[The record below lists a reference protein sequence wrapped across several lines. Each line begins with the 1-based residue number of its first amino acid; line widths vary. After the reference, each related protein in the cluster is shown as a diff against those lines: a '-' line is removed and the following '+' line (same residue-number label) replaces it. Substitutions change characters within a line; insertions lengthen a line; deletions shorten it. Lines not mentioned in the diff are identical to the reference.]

1 MSVVASCFLS
11 YLSVVN
17 GSFTVGVEVEGR
29 QLGDLRA
36 RQRELLTLGGA
47 HADGAVL
54 KRDKLADDR
63 LSSVACMKELRLY
76 PLTEAGEDVLC
87 AALSAMTMLIVNTI
101 EVGYASDVEY
111 DVNEGATVIS
121 VKSRAALPEYEDDER
136 KRYAVSGLFCSYF
149 YQLNELVEEYY
160 EYLQVD
166 VVDKEYE

>member
-1 MSVVASCFLS
+1 MTKIVFFRK
-11 YLSVVN
+11 N
-17 GSFTVGVEVEGR
+17 GVYYGFKEEGHT
-29 QLGDLRA
+29 GYA
-36 RQRELLTLGGA
+36 
-47 HADGAVL
+47 
-54 KRDKLADDR
+54 
-63 LSSVACMKELRLY
+63 
-76 PLTEAGEDVLC
+76 EAGEDVLC

-111 DVNEGATVIS
+111 DVNEGVTVIS